1 MIQTTE
7 QLVYNALTS
16 NEKARQD
23 DYILYGLILKN
34 CGIDLHIS
42 LGSFLINH
50 KKLKAPSFKSV
61 ERARRK
67 LEAKHSELID
77 KETKQMR
84 DEAQERFKEYS
95 RE

>member
-16 NEKARQD
+16 NENARQD
-23 DYILYGLILKN
+23 DYILYGVILKN

-42 LGSFLINH
+42 LGSFLVNH

-67 LEAKHSELID
+67 LEAKHPELID
-77 KETKQMR
+77 KETKAFR
-84 DEAQERFKEYS
+84 EQEEKKYIRYN